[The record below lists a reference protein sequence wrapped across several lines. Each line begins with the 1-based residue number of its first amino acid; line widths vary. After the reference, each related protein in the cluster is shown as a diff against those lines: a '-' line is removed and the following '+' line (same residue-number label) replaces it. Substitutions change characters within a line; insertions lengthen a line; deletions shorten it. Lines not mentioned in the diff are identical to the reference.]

1 MDIVKIPSLTATNIN
16 VGPISPSTYG
26 NCKCW
31 YPHIAKS
38 ILKQQIQ
45 GNYSKY
51 LIPSFSPNSYIGTII
66 HKLFEERINGSIPD
80 EETYYQRW
88 EELINS
94 TENEIKETYPLVSN
108 FDLADY
114 DKMYTSCDSA
124 MRLTPISHLSDTSC
138 RTVSKSTELK
148 VSYDNLIYGSID
160 RVKRINGQVE
170 LIDYKSGQILDEV
183 GSIKKQYVSQLNIY
197 AICYEKL
204 YSETVSKLTIIHTDT
219 LEEYNVV
226 LQRDKF
232 NVIIQDI
239 KNQLNYLDTLVANNT
254 IDTCQVLNDGC
265 DFCCYRHFCK
275 KYMCSPDRDPYMV
288 DGIVTQYGE
297 NGTIQMTNLTGE
309 LLSISKMKGLTASD
323 GSSIIGKHLIIINV
337 SQPIEGTYKRTDR
350 TIIFE
355 K

>member
-1 MDIVKIPSLTATNIN
+1 MDIVKIPSLTTTNIN

-31 YPHIAKS
+31 YPLIVKS
-38 ILKQQIQ
+38 ILKQQIH

-66 HKLFEERINGSIPD
+66 HKLFEERVNGSIPD

-94 TENEIKETYPLVSN
+94 TESEIKEAYPLVSN

-138 RTVSKSTELK
+138 WTVPKSTELK
-148 VSYDNLIYGSID
+148 VSYNNLIYGTID
-160 RVKRINGQVE
+160 RVKKINGQVE
-170 LIDYKSGQILDEV
+170 LIDYKSGQILDET
-183 GSIKKQYVSQLNIY
+183 GCIKKQYVSQLNIY

-219 LEEYNVV
+219 LEEYNVE

-323 GSSIIGKHLIIINV
+323 GSSIIGKHLIIIN
-337 SQPIEGTYKRTDR
+337 SNQQLNCCDL
-350 TIIFE
+350 
-355 K
+355 